1 MVRSSQGS
9 IKIQKFNARQPEE
22 PIYEPTVRE
31 MKRGKKKA
39 PIYELT
45 VTDMEEERKK
55 EGEEKREQGR
65 MKNTRMWKMKKKK
78 KQKKNK

>member
-31 MKRGKKKA
+31 MKRGKKKE

-45 VTDMEEERKK
+45 VTDME
-55 EGEEKREQGR
+55 GEEKRKE
-65 MKNTRMWKMKKKK
+65 KKKEK
-78 KQKKNK
+78 REE